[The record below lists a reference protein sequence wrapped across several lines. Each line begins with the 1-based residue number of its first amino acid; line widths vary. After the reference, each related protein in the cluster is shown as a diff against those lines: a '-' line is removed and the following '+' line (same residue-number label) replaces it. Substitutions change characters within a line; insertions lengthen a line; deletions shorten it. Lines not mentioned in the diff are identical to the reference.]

1 MSKYYPFT
9 LAIVIVIIDQALKI
23 WVKLN
28 MTFNQHFNV
37 LGDWFKV
44 LFIENEGMAF
54 GIQLGGA
61 DGKLALTL
69 FRILAVLAFTV
80 LLYRLQKQS
89 SNKTVLLGVSILL
102 AGTLGN
108 VIDSIFYGVIFS
120 DSTFFQKAVF
130 LPDPPLKAYS
140 TWFYGN
146 VVDMFYFPLMDGNFP
161 AWFPEKPLT
170 KPLWC
175 PEIIYN
181 IFPWAND
188 NWVFFRPV
196 FNVAD
201 SAITIFMFLF
211 IIKQKHFSF
220 ELERVF
226 TKKNSTN

>member
-1 MSKYYPFT
+1 MNKYYPFV
-9 LAIVIVIIDQALKI
+9 LAIAIVVFDQALKV

-28 MTFNQHFNV
+28 MTFNQHFNII
-37 LGDWFKV
+37 GDWFKI

-69 FRILAVLAFTV
+69 FRIIAVIAFTYILTQLTRKSEKKIV
-80 LLYRLQKQS
+80 LF
-89 SNKTVLLGVSILL
+89 GMAILL
-102 AGTLGN
+102 AGTMGN
-108 VIDSIFYGVIFS
+108 VIDSVFYGAIFS

-130 LPDPPLKAYS
+130 LPEAPLKPYA

-146 VVDMFYFPLMDGNFP
+146 VVDMFYFPLMEGTFP
-161 AWFPEKPLT
+161 SWLPEKPLI
-170 KPLWC
+170 KPGWC
-175 PEIIYN
+175 PSIVYN
-181 IFPWAND
+181 IFPWANEH
-188 NWVFFRPV
+188 WLFFRPI

-211 IIKQKHFSF
+211 IIKQKQFSL

-226 TKKNSTN
+226 TKKNSTT

>member
-1 MSKYYPFT
+1 MSKYFPFA
-9 LAIVIVIIDQALKI
+9 LAITIVIIDQTLKI

-37 LGDWFKV
+37 FGDWFKL

-69 FRILAVLAFTV
+69 FRIIAVVAFTFI
-80 LLYRLQKQS
+80 LYRLTKQDT
-89 SNKTVLLGVSILL
+89 KKIVLLGMAILL
-102 AGTLGN
+102 AGTMGN
-108 VIDSIFYGVIFS
+108 VIDSIFYGVCFS

-146 VVDMFYFPLMDGNFP
+146 VVDMFYFPIMEGSFP
-161 AWFPEKPLT
+161 SWFPDKPLI
-170 KPLWC
+170 KPVWC
-175 PEIIYN
+175 PEMAYN

-211 IIKQKHFSF
+211 IIKQKQFSN
-220 ELERVF
+220 EMERVF
-226 TKKNSTN
+226 TKKNSTT